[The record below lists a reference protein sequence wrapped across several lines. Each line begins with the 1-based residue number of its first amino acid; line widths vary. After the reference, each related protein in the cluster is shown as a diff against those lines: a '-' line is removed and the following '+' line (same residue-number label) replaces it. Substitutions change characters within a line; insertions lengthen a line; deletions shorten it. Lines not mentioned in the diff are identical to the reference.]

1 MGEQECG
8 VKSKYSTGKIGFRNL
23 YLKKGME

>member
-8 VKSKYSTGKIGFRNL
+8 VKSKYFTGKTGIRNL